1 VSNVFQNI
9 AEAGTQIASVSLAA
23 LAREIVLPSTVYRSA
38 DADYSGRTGDTVT
51 VRKPAS
57 LTARVLANRDS
68 AITIDD
74 IEETGVPVALN
85 THIYSAASITDEETE
100 FSIEDFVAQ
109 VAAPQIRAVA
119 EMAENVL
126 ADEFNGLSGDV
137 EVAADGSDVL
147 AKIAEAVEGL
157 NTANVPFQGRY
168 LAVSPSFQTHLL
180 KTDLLLKLNEAGSD
194 SALRSATVGQLFGL
208 QVVTANA
215 LDAGTA
221 VAYHRDA
228 FALVTRAPRVP
239 QGVATGASQTYQGI
253 SMRWIMDYDTAYLRD
268 RSVLSMFAGA
278 TVLDEDRAVK
288 LTTATSLS

>member
-1 VSNVFQNI
+1 MSNTFQNI
-9 AEAGTQIASVSLAA
+9 VEAGTQIASVSLAA

-38 DADYSGRTGDTVT
+38 EADYSGRTGDTVT

-57 LTARVLANRDS
+57 LTARTLANRDS

-74 IEETGVPVALN
+74 IEETGVPVALSN
-85 THIYSAASITDEETE
+85 HIYSAVAITDEETE
-100 FSIEDFVAQ
+100 FSIEDFVSQ
-109 VAAPQIRAVA
+109 VAAPQIRSVA
-119 EMAENVL
+119 EKAEEIL
-126 ADEFNGLSGDV
+126 AAEFDGLASDL
-137 EVAADGSDVL
+137 EVASNGSDVL
-147 AKIAEAVEGL
+147 GKIAEAVEAL
-157 NTANVPFQGRY
+157 NSENVPFQGRF
-168 LAVSPSFQTHLL
+168 LAVSPGFLTHLL
-180 KTDLLLKLNEAGSD
+180 KTDLLLKVGDSGSE

-215 LDAGTA
+215 LASGTA

-278 TVLDEDRAVK
+278 EVLDANRAVK
-288 LTTATSLS
+288 LTTASAS